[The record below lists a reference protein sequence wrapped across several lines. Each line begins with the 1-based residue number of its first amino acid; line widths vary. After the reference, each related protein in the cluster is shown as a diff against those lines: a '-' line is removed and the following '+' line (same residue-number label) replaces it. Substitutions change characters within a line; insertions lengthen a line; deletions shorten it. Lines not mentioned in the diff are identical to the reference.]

1 MPPSLAPARKK
12 SRRVT
17 GTQFAIGL
25 FALASAIGLLLFV
38 DRYLTRVTAGRQDD
52 WLRVLIEEL
61 SGAYVAALLIPLMVY
76 GTRRLPPF
84 GRAWPFHMPM
94 HFAIAIGVGML
105 HTTLTSFMRTAL
117 VEFTGIGIGD
127 YALSANRY
135 LLQLPNQLIVYAVVV
150 GITLVV
156 DRYRAA
162 RNRELEAAELKSR
175 LTLAQ
180 LEGLRRQ
187 LEPHFLST
195 TLNTIS
201 ELVYSNPK
209 AAEEMI
215 ARLTALLRHAFA
227 PDQEHETALGEEM
240 RMLDLYLD
248 MMRLRFAERL
258 FVQVDVPAEL
268 YPAMVP
274 RTLLQP
280 LVENALKCSAEPSQS
295 LVAVR
300 VAARREGE
308 DLVIRVRDRGPGCD
322 ASARS
327 LGLANIRERIAHLYG
342 SGYGITLAE
351 ADEGGAEVRVR
362 LPLRLQNEAP
372 RD

>member
-1 MPPSLAPARKK
+1 VAATTVPRKN
-12 SRRVT
+12 RRVT
-17 GTQFAIGL
+17 GLQFGIGL

-38 DRYLTRVTAGRQDD
+38 DRYLTRITAGRQDD
-52 WLRVLIEEL
+52 WVRVLIEEL

-84 GRAWPFHMPM
+84 GRAWPFHMPI

-105 HTTLTSFMRTAL
+105 HTTLTNLLRMSL
-117 VEFTGIGIGD
+117 VELPGLGTGD
-127 YALSANRY
+127 YALTANRY
-135 LLQLPNQLIVYAVVV
+135 LLQLPNQVIVYAVVV

-162 RNRELEAAELKSR
+162 RNRELEAAELRNR
-175 LTLAQ
+175 LTQAQ
-180 LEGLRRQ
+180 LEGVRRQ

-195 TLNTIS
+195 TLNAIS
-201 ELVYSNPK
+201 ELIYSNPK

-227 PDQEHETALGEEM
+227 PDQEHETTLGEEV

-268 YPAMVP
+268 HPAQVP

-280 LVENALKCSAEPSQS
+280 LVENALKCSASPSHS

-300 VAARREGE
+300 VFARREGD

-327 LGLANIRERIAHLYG
+327 LGLSNIRERIAHLHGGVYG
-342 SGYGITLAE
+342 VSLAE
-351 ADEGGAEVRVR
+351 AEEGGAEVSVR
-362 LPLRLQNEAP
+362 LPLRLQNASP

>member
-1 MPPSLAPARKK
+1 VPLAPARK

-17 GTQFAIGL
+17 GPQFAAGL
-25 FALASAIGLLLFV
+25 FLLASAIGLLLFV
-38 DRYLTRVTAGRQDD
+38 DRYLTRITAGRQDD

-105 HTTLTSFMRTAL
+105 HTTLTNLLRMSL
-117 VEFTGIGIGD
+117 VELPGLGTGD
-127 YALSANRY
+127 YTLTANRY
-135 LLQLPNQLIVYAVVV
+135 LLQLPNQVIVYAVVV

-162 RNRELEAAELKSR
+162 RNRELEAAELKNR

-195 TLNTIS
+195 TLTTIS
-201 ELVYSNPK
+201 ELVYANPK

-258 FVQVDVPAEL
+258 FVQVDVPADL
-268 YPAMVP
+268 YPVLVP

-342 SGYGITLAE
+342 GDYGITMAE
-351 ADEGGAEVRVR
+351 ADEGGAEVCVR
-362 LPLRLQNEAP
+362 LPLRAANGAARE
-372 RD
+372 